1 MRLRF
6 ALAIGALALLVPATS
21 AQSDMPAKLSSK
33 VAWSIKDEAFGGWSG
48 LEVTP
53 DGKTFVTISDKGLI
67 LTGHILRDPE
77 RRITGVAAGRIRA
90 MKHTDGGDFPRYY
103 NDAEGLAVAPDGRVF
118 VSFEAEHRVVEYPN
132 VNATRASTLPIPDA
146 FTRMSNNSSL
156 EALAIGPDGALY
168 TLPERSGAPRR
179 PYRVHRFDGEWS
191 VYGRIRRID
200 DFLPVGAD
208 IGPDGRFYLLER
220 MFLGVFGFATKVRRF
235 DMSPQ
240 GFTNETELL
249 RTKAGTHDNLEG
261 LAVWQDEAGVIRLT
275 MISDDNF
282 QFFQKTEFVEYI
294 VTE

>member
-1 MRLRF
+1 
-6 ALAIGALALLVPATS
+6 
-21 AQSDMPAKLSSK
+21 
-33 VAWSIKDEAFGGWSG
+33 
-48 LEVTP
+48 
-53 DGKTFVTISDKGLI
+53 
-67 LTGHILRDPE
+67 
-77 RRITGVAAGRIRA
+77 
-90 MKHTDGGDFPRYY
+90 
-103 NDAEGLAVAPDGRVF
+103 
-118 VSFEAEHRVVEYPN
+118 
-132 VNATRASTLPIPDA
+132 
-146 FTRMSNNSSL
+146 MSNNSSL